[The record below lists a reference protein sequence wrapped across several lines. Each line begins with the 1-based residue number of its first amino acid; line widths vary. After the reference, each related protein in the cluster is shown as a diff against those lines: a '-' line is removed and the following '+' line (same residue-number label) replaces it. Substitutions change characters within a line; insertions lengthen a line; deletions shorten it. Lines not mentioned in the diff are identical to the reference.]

1 MSDRI
6 GGCRPQRSLPRSRM
20 FRTRTPGWCTSG
32 LVTLSMSRIAKC
44 SLCVERARPPP
55 RCLHAPVSTGR
66 QAIVRNC
73 IAPLRWCSGPMS
85 GRSRAGCVVAYSR
98 ANRSISFAGRAT
110 VAAMLSGAY
119 CRTCSTSASY
129 PTAYCETYSWSTRPS
144 RTRTCIIASA
154 SAASLAGLIGR
165 GQSAPSAGPG
175 PEMEV
180 RDDRVRPPQHDVPAM
195 DDLLRIDSGAG
206 SNRGREACGS
216 DRAADVAVE
225 AATPHRP
232 EQPHVERGL
241 LYQSLHARRA
251 VGQDGFGARFLNDR
265 LPP

>member
-1 MSDRI
+1 MLHVRLVPDRVL
-6 GGCRPQRSLPRSRM
+6 RDVLVVHQTVADDDVHHRERQRR
-20 FRTRTPGWCTSG
+20 
-32 LVTLSMSRIAKC
+32 V
-44 SLCVERARPPP
+44 
-55 RCLHAPVSTGR
+55 
-66 QAIVRNC
+66 
-73 IAPLRWCSGPMS
+73 
-85 GRSRAGCVVAYSR
+85 
-98 ANRSISFAGRAT
+98 AGRLDRQ
-110 VAAMLSGAY
+110 V
-119 CRTCSTSASY
+119 
-129 PTAYCETYSWSTRPS
+129 PV
-144 RTRTCIIASA
+144 
-154 SAASLAGLIGR
+154 GR
-165 GQSAPSAGPG
+165 FRGPG
-175 PEMEV
+175 PNRIHHDDLRAPTLRLAHERPEMEV

-251 VGQDGFGARFLNDR
+251 VGQDGFGARFLDDR